1 MIQLAYMAIMLTA
14 IVVGFV
20 LLRLFQEKLELAWWE
35 KAGIALGG
43 FCGAMIGAKLP
54 FALYDWEGLVS
65 GAAWFAH
72 GKTIIAGLLGGYFG
86 VELAKW
92 ILDIRTKTGD
102 SFVVPVAVSIGI
114 GRWACFVAG
123 CCFGQACS
131 LPWGVAFPGAPDGG
145 QLLRHP
151 TQIYESIF
159 HLTCAAVFFVL
170 WRSKMFPG
178 QLFKIYLIAYM
189 TYRFFTEWFRPE
201 PTFALGLTAYQ
212 LAAIAAIP
220 LFAFL
225 IWRDQKLVSATKT
238 EPSIAS
244 GSE

>member
-1 MIQLAYMAIMLTA
+1 MTQLAYMAIMLVA
-14 IVVGFV
+14 IATGFI

-35 KAGIALGG
+35 KLGIALGG

-54 FALYDWEGLVS
+54 FALYDWDGLID
-65 GAAWFAH
+65 GTTWFAH

-92 ILDIRTKTGD
+92 ILEIRTKTGD

-123 CCFGQACS
+123 CCFGQACQ
-131 LPWGVAFPGAPDGG
+131 LPWGVAFRSAPDGG
-145 QLLRHP
+145 ELLRHP
-151 TQIYESIF
+151 TQVYESIF
-159 HLTCAAVFFVL
+159 HLSCAALFFML
-170 WRSKMFPG
+170 WRNKMFPG

-189 TYRFFTEWFRPE
+189 AFRFFTEWLRPE
-201 PTFALGLTAYQ
+201 PTLAIGLTAYQ
-212 LAAIAAIP
+212 LAAIATIP

-225 IWRDQKLVSATKT
+225 IWRDQQQLSATKT
-238 EPSIAS
+238 EPSNTS